1 MYGLLLQV
9 PHVRDLV
16 HDGHEEVD
24 SGVQDG
30 VELAEA
36 LDDDCSFL
44 RDDLYA
50 DVGRAGRDGEVPQ
63 RSVVGS
69 RDGGEDAKNCIV
81 LGECEGACVPAE
93 SGGGG
98 ACESIGQRR

>member
-1 MYGLLLQV
+1 M
-9 PHVRDLV
+9 
-16 HDGHEEVD
+16 
-24 SGVQDG
+24 
-30 VELAEA
+30 ELAEA

-69 RDGGEDAKNCIV
+69 RDGGEDAKKCIV

-98 ACESIGQRR
+98 ACESRLGNGGETSSRR